1 MATVAR
7 DLVARQ
13 ASAMAEALERLL
25 PSMRDQLAEDP
36 FAVLASRSDLVV
48 RLVPGAQTGSAAA
61 TPACSVAGVYV
72 DDQVPPVLAVA
83 EAASAG
89 RRAFT
94 VLHELGHH
102 LQRTETA
109 LMGLLLEQPDD
120 GLRLEDAACDAFAAD
135 VLLPADLVDR
145 FIDRRGPT
153 GQQIVD
159 LWHAS
164 AASRAAVC
172 VRAAQRLPSP
182 GHVVLLDAGGAVSF
196 AASLGLPPLIRGSR
210 QETAATVREAYSRAG
225 RATGRTRLRYRDGI
239 LGDELHAQVVPMGG
253 YLLLVAVTDAAPWET
268 FSLPSPRPGPVAAA
282 RICEHPDCGHEF
294 RSFDAPCSRCARPAC
309 PECGRCSCEPR
320 VRERTC
326 AGCFQRLPASLFTG
340 SSARCYDCA

>member
-1 MATVAR
+1 MPTVAR

-13 ASAMAEALERLL
+13 ANAMAEALETLL
-25 PSMRDQLAEDP
+25 PGVRDQLAEDP
-36 FAVLASRSDLVV
+36 FAVLESRSDLVV
-48 RLVPGAQTGSAAA
+48 RLVPEARTRPTAA
-61 TPACSVAGVYV
+61 TLACSVAGVYV
-72 DDQVPPVLAVA
+72 DDEVPPVLAVA

-120 GLRLEDAACDAFAAD
+120 GLMLEEAACDAFAAD

-145 FIDRRGPT
+145 FIDHRGPT
-153 GQQIVD
+153 GPQVVD

-164 AASRAAVC
+164 TASRAAVC
-172 VRAAQRLPSP
+172 VRAAQRLASP
-182 GHVVLLDAGGAVSF
+182 GHVVLLDPDGAVSF
-196 AASLGLPPLIRGSR
+196 AASRGLPPLARGSR
-210 QETAATVREAYSRAG
+210 QETAATVREAYGRAG

-239 LGDELHAQVVPMGG
+239 LGEELHAQVVPMGG
-253 YLLLVAVTDAAPWET
+253 YLLLVAVTDAAAWET
-268 FSLPSPRPGPVAAA
+268 LSLPAPRPGPVAAA

-309 PECGRCSCEPR
+309 PECGRCGCEPR

-326 AGCFQRLPASLFTG
+326 AGCFQRLPASLFRG
-340 SSARCYDCA
+340 SSARCDDCA